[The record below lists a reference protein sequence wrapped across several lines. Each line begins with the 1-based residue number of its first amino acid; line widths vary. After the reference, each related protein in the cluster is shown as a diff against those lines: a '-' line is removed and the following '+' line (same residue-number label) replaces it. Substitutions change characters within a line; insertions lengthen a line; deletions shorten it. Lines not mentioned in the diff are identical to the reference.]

1 MFDSAVA
8 KIKAFGIWECLLYGL
23 DDASAKASFEP
34 LISASV
40 FEDLT
45 NSLISAVTSA
55 EPEEY
60 IIVLEFIK
68 SILVGKEIPIDFL

>member
-8 KIKAFGIWECLLYGL
+8 KIVAFGIWECLLYTL
-23 DDASAKASFEP
+23 DASSRASFEP
-34 LISASV
+34 LISLGV
-40 FEDLT
+40 FEDFI
-45 NSLISAVTSA
+45 NSLISAVTTA

-68 SILVGKEIPIDFL
+68 SILAGKEIPIDFL